1 MSAVAIGSAVGS
13 AVTRSSEGCSSTG
26 SSYQSLSTDYP
37 FPSLHDGPVTP
48 CPLSLP
54 RLPPIPT
61 LPPFSTFHWKNT
73 TVRLS
78 KTSPSIR
85 SFSGFNPVNSPEAI
99 LAVLR
104 EQTPDSNQS
113 QKSDDGVTKWVIPTV
128 NVLYSFSATIGG
140 VVGLVN
146 IKIFHCDNV
155 QSNIYLSGIPTSKHN
170 FHGDWC
176 SSPGP
181 CSLRFPCTTY
191 FDTLTLRRLK
201 MPALAETSLSTFLA
215 PSKDFSNG
223 LRYTLALHRL
233 RL

>member
-1 MSAVAIGSAVGS
+1 MSAVP
-13 AVTRSSEGCSSTG
+13 ST
-26 SSYQSLSTDYP
+26 STPHSNFASIFNVSLEKYNRKTKQDLAKHPLFLRLQSCD
-37 FPSLHDGPVTP
+37 
-48 CPLSLP
+48 
-54 RLPPIPT
+54 
-61 LPPFSTFHWKNT
+61 
-73 TVRLS
+73 
-78 KTSPSIR
+78 
-85 SFSGFNPVNSPEAI
+85 SPEAI

-181 CSLRFPCTTY
+181 CPLRFPCTTY